1 VLLHGDSD
9 ADPGAGPGDTR
20 TLVDLDPHRY
30 CDAAVDGHTCADLH
44 PIDHRYAQAGRQRHL
59 DQHGHQHGHAHT
71 DGHLHSVADPHG
83 NGHPD
88 RYRHGDRYQHPDAD
102 PYRNL
107 DPDGHSIANRYA
119 DPDPKRH
126 SDSDGHSDRDA
137 FADVNCDRHA
147 HCYRD
152 DHTHSVSDGNNPLCR
167 RSDRR
172 QPLGSGFEG
181 RVKKRRR
188 LGLALTERQQLVLV
202 LILVVLLA
210 ASLLYCLGFGSL
222 TLRQVWENVPVPWT
236 SSEPVEEELMLTP
249 VITPTLPLTP
259 TTAPR

>member
-1 VLLHGDSD
+1 MLLHGDSD
-9 ADPGAGPGDTR
+9 ADPGAGPSDTR
-20 TLVDLDPHRY
+20 ALVDLDPHRY
-30 CDAAVDGHTCADLH
+30 CDGAVDGHTCADAY
-44 PIDHRYAQAGRQRHL
+44 PIDHRYAQAGRQCHL
-59 DQHGHQHGHAHT
+59 YQHGHQHGHAHT
-71 DGHLHSVADPHG
+71 DGHLHSVADPYG

-88 RYRHGDRYQHPDAD
+88 RYRHGDLHQHPDTD
-102 PYRNL
+102 TYL
-107 DPDGHSIANRYA
+107 DLDSDRHA
-119 DPDPKRH
+119 DPDPKCH
-126 SDSDGHSDRDA
+126 GDSDRHTDRDA
-137 FADVNCDRHA
+137 FADVNRDRHA

-152 DHTHSVSDGNNPLCR
+152 DHAHSVSDGNDPLWR
-167 RSDRR
+167 RSESR

-181 RVKKRRR
+181 RVKKQRR

-222 TLRQVWENVPVPWT
+222 ALRQVWENVPVPWT

-249 VITPTLPLTP
+249 AITPTLPLTP